1 MLVPG
6 MRAHCGGVGIK
17 LTSIPALQA
26 KRFQHPTTLVVK
38 SLGLQEMHFDQKNF
52 GLAIYLYNAHGTC
65 DSHSASIIVNQ
76 ALV

>member
-38 SLGLQEMHFDQKNF
+38 SLGLQEMYFDQRRQSVCTATEVLRNRI
-52 GLAIYLYNAHGTC
+52 ASQTC
-65 DSHSASIIVNQ
+65 P
-76 ALV
+76 

>member
-52 GLAIYLYNAHGTC
+52 GLAIYLYTMLM
-65 DSHSASIIVNQ
+65 
-76 ALV
+76 ALVTLTVPASL